1 MSRSAL
7 AKAFWILFFL
17 LLCWPFIRVA
27 DAAVSVLGIPL
38 FLAYTFVAWAVLV
51 AVLAAIAGRMED

>member
-1 MSRSAL
+1 MSRAGL

-27 DAAVSVLGIPL
+27 DAAAAILGIPVL
-38 FLAYTFVAWAVLV
+38 LVYTFVSWAFLV
-51 AVLAAIAGRMED
+51 AVLAFLAGTMED